1 MFMVLPSDEYMF
13 MVLLVYSVI
22 ALPGV
27 SVVRFVSAF
36 LDRLDP
42 GGMSNSVV
50 MSQFSGCPGK
60 SRKHRPQVLSVPRP
74 QIWSSPEQ
82 ASLRVT
88 V

>member
-1 MFMVLPSDEYMF
+1 

-42 GGMSNSVV
+42 GGMSNSVI

-74 QIWSSPEQ
+74 QNLVKFGTSFPSSDC
-82 ASLRVT
+82 LRS
-88 V
+88 

>member
-1 MFMVLPSDEYMF
+1 

-42 GGMSNSVV
+42 GGILTDLVC
-50 MSQFSGCPGK
+50 FRRFLPF
-60 SRKHRPQVLSVPRP
+60 R
-74 QIWSSPEQ
+74 
-82 ASLRVT
+82 
-88 V
+88 